1 MKGYHDIGGEQAG
14 RVERFEESWLYWQK
28 LSEALRNVL
37 GDARRNLVSVD
48 EVRRMFETFG
58 VEKYNLGFYERRTEA
73 MASLLVEKSVLSWP
87 EIETHMAEIADRA
100 KATET

>member
-14 RVERFEESWLYWQK
+14 RVERFEEPWLYWQK

-48 EVRRMFETFG
+48 EVRRVFETFG
-58 VEKYNLGFYERRTEA
+58 TEKYNLGFYERRAEA
-73 MASLLVEKSVLSWP
+73 MASLLVEKGVLSWP
-87 EIETHMAEIADRA
+87 AIEARMAEIAGRA
-100 KATET
+100 GVAEA